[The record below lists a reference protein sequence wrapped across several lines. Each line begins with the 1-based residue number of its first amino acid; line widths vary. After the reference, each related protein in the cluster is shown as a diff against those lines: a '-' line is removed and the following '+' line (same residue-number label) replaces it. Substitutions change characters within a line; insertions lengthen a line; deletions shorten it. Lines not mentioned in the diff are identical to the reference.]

1 MEYILF
7 IIFIFFFL
15 SLLYNIKLRKTINRY
30 ESEKL
35 FIAQSAFY
43 DTVTDLPNR
52 NNIEIIIK
60 EHINITSRHNKSF
73 HVFAIKANEYKD
85 LKNNSIEKSN
95 ELSREIADAI
105 LSSIRDEDTTARV
118 SEDEYIIVFN
128 EYLEEKNYQ
137 IPINRIKESLK
148 NIN

>member
-1 MEYILF
+1 
-7 IIFIFFFL
+7 
-15 SLLYNIKLRKTINRY
+15 
-30 ESEKL
+30 
-35 FIAQSAFY
+35 AFY

-148 NIN
+148 NINASYASSSYPKDANSTDSLINGVLSKFKY